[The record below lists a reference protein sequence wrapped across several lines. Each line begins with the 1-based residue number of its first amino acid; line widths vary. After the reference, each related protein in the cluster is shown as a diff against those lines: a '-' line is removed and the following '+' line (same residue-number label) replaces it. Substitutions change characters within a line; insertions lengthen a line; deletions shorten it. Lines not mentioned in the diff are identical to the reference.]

1 MNHHQAVELQEASP
15 PTPSS
20 TSLIRGQ
27 VGRIGLFVIGYVLV
41 DLLPVVLP
49 DTPGLFGLRLND
61 LLDALF
67 VFVLVGLYVRLGMDA
82 DLWRTPVLRAAGA
95 IALVLLIQG
104 HAVHLAANAIVE
116 ARGLTAQARDLALFL
131 DEHWGHTEL
140 HLAFVLLAVLFIA
153 YGRSSDVEGAAPN
166 PSRAERVV
174 LYLATV
180 IYGLV
185 LAADAIEGQTVLLML
200 PAGIGLF
207 LWAFLP
213 RLRFAWKP
221 GHGTRISVYSYFFA
235 ASFGLAAV
243 ALVIYGVVMR
253 GFPEISTL

>member
-1 MNHHQAVELQEASP
+1 MIVPHTAQAMEEPTTTARPKLLQGAVA
-15 PTPSS
+15 
-20 TSLIRGQ
+20 G
-27 VGRIGLFVIGYVLV
+27 VGLFVIGYVVV

-49 DTPGLFGLRLND
+49 SSPGLFGLRLND
-61 LLDALF
+61 VLDALF

-82 DLWRTPVLRAAGA
+82 NLWRTPVLRVAYAT
-95 IALVLLIQG
+95 ALILLIQG
-104 HAVHLAANAIVE
+104 HAVHFAANAIVE
-116 ARGLTAQARDLALFL
+116 ARGPTAQARDLAFFL

-140 HLAFVLLAVLFIA
+140 HLAFILLAALFIA
-153 YGRSSDVEGAAPN
+153 YGRSSDVEGPAPN
-166 PSRAERVV
+166 LSRAERVV

-180 IYGLV
+180 TYGLI
-185 LAADAIEGQTVLLML
+185 LAADAIEGQTVLIML
-200 PAGIGLF
+200 PSGIGLF

-221 GHGTRISVYSYFFA
+221 SRAAKISVYRYFFA
-235 ASFGLAAV
+235 ASFGIAAV